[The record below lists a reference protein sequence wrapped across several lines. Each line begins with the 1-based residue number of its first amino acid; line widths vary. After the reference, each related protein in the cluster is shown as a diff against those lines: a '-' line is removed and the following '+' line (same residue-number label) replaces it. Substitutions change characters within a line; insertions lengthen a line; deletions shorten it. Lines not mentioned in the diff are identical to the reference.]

1 MAGTGPRTT
10 NLPVKSLYV
19 SKAFMS
25 QKPSLKES
33 MRLNLNFQGVGSS
46 NQENY
51 SSGRLQH
58 FPEQHIY
65 TRGGERQCRAKF
77 ILYGNKTVHF

>member
-1 MAGTGPRTT
+1 LDPEGHCWGIGREGDRP
-10 NLPVKSLYV
+10 
-19 SKAFMS
+19 
-25 QKPSLKES
+25 QKPKPLKES